1 MKLKLE
7 LLSLSVLLAC
17 AAPQAQAIGR
27 LADVTVVDRDSG
39 ATLPL
44 YHHHGEY
51 WVAGRPGA
59 RYAIAVRS
67 KVGERLMAVT
77 SVDGVNVLSG
87 ETAAWSQTG
96 YVFSPY
102 LYYQITGWRKTS
114 SEIAAFEFAAAPDS
128 YAERTGRP
136 THVGVIGVA
145 LFREV
150 PPQPVAIQPDFY
162 RRSDLASES
171 SPARDKREE
180 RPAPASQAPV
190 VSDKGAGAL
199 SGMAERRGAESVA
212 DAQAN
217 SADAPRHS
225 LAKAMPA
232 PLPGPKLGTGH
243 GQREESR
250 VAHTSFARLQ
260 SNPNEVIRIRYDSR
274 ENLIASGVIREPV
287 RRPPIPNPFPDSDS
301 TSYVPDPPV
310 RRY

>member
-1 MKLKLE
+1 MNLKLE

-17 AAPQAQAIGR
+17 AAPQAKAIGR
-27 LADVTVVDRDSG
+27 MADVTVVDRDSG

-44 YHHHGEY
+44 YHHQGEY

-87 ETAAWSQTG
+87 ETASWSQTG

-114 SEIAAFEFAAAPDS
+114 SEIAAFEFAAASDS

-136 THVGVIGVA
+136 AQVGVIGVA

-150 PPQPVAIQPDFY
+150 PPQPVAVQPDVY

-171 SPARDKREE
+171 SSARDKREE
-180 RPAPASQAPV
+180 RPAPASAAPV
-190 VSDKGAGAL
+190 VSDKSVGSS
-199 SGMAERRGAESVA
+199 SGSAESVA
-212 DAQAN
+212 EAQGN
-217 SADAPRHS
+217 GADATRQS
-225 LAKAMPA
+225 LSKAMPA
-232 PLPGPKLGTGH
+232 PLPSPKLGTGH

-274 ENLIASGVIREPV
+274 ENLIASGVIREPL

-301 TSYVPDPPV
+301 TSYVPDPPA